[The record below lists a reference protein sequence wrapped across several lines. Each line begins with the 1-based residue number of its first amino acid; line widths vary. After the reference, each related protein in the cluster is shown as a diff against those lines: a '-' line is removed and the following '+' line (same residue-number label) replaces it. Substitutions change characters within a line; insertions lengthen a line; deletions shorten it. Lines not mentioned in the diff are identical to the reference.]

1 MSSGTGAVEQKQD
14 LHHQEVEDFNG
25 SREKD
30 VGFHKSDD
38 FVDPNILND
47 AYQGEN
53 REHEM
58 GSWEAAKKHP
68 MACMW
73 AFIFCFTIVSY
84 HQCGYILHY
93 LQSTPQADRPSPPPT
108 HRSWSLSTC
117 S

>member
-1 MSSGTGAVEQKQD
+1 MSSGTVESKQD
-14 LHHQEVEDFNG
+14 LHHHEVDDVG
-25 SREKD
+25 GEKD
-30 VGFHKSDD
+30 IGIHKTDD

-73 AFIFCFTIVSY
+73 AFIFCFTIVRPKTSPTV
-84 HQCGYILHY
+84 
-93 LQSTPQADRPSPPPT
+93 LQVNPT
-108 HRSWSLSTC
+108 LIRFPTRSWNHSTC